1 MSKVDKGKPQE
12 RVKVDPLGDM
22 KIAEAKGIPLLTY
35 ISNIYFNHRVFGASE
50 ERDL

>member
-22 KIAEAKGIPLLTY
+22 KIAEAKGITILTY
-35 ISNIYFNHRVFGASE
+35 ISNINFNNRFFGAS
-50 ERDL
+50 